1 MSQLLLLL
9 RPLRHHRAALPRA
22 ALLQR
27 SPVNPTPHLMH
38 RTISVVCSFKRS
50 LEKPKR
56 PLDVFKYDL
65 LKNAMGG
72 TVLSLPPQLLLLMM
86 ATMVML

>member
-1 MSQLLLLL
+1 M
-9 RPLRHHRAALPRA
+9 HR
-22 ALLQR
+22 
-27 SPVNPTPHLMH
+27 LMH

-50 LEKPKR
+50 IEKPKR

-72 TVLSLPPQLLLLMM
+72 AVLLLPPPLLLLLMT
-86 ATMVML
+86 TMVMM

>member
-1 MSQLLLLL
+1 
-9 RPLRHHRAALPRA
+9 
-22 ALLQR
+22 
-27 SPVNPTPHLMH
+27 MH

-65 LKNAMGG
+65 FKNAMGG